1 MMLSRKENTYHK
13 SLRILFVRM
22 EILISRHNDLVF
34 SISHN
39 VLPFLYHPCTLHM
52 VEKMCQIYFI
62 RNSSMI
68 MCLKKA
74 MTALS

>member
-1 MMLSRKENTYHK
+1 MALSRKENTCHK

-22 EILISRHNDLVF
+22 EILISRRNDLVF

-39 VLPFLYHPCTLHM
+39 VSPFLCHPCILYM
-52 VEKMCQIYFI
+52 IEKMCQIYFI
-62 RNSSMI
+62 RNRSMI